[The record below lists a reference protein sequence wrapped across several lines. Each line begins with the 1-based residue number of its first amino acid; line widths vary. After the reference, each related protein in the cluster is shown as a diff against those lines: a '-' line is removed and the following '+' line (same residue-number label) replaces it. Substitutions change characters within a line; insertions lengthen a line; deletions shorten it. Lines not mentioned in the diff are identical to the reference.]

1 MGVYE
6 DLKDRGLIAQV
17 TNEEA
22 VRHLLND
29 EKITFYVGFDPTADS
44 LHVGHFVPIM
54 AMAHMQRAGHRPI
67 ALFGGGTAM
76 IGDPSGQTDMRKM
89 MTTETIDHNIECFK
103 KQMSRLI
110 DFSDGKAIIANNGD
124 WLRNLNYIQFLREVG
139 VHFSVSRMLAA
150 ECYKQRLERGLS
162 FFEMNYMIMQ
172 SYDFLELNRRYGCQM
187 QLGGDDQWSNMI
199 GGVELCR
206 RMDSKSVEAMTFT
219 LLTTSEGKKNGQNRK
234 RRPVAGP
241 EQDVALRILHS
252 YWRNVADA
260 DVMRCLRIVT
270 FLPMDQIREMDT
282 WQGSELNKAKEILA
296 YEVTKLIHGE
306 EEAEKAQ
313 AAARALFVNGGDS
326 EHMPTTELSRTELG
340 DGMALLDVLVKTGL
354 AASRGEAKRLIQQ
367 GGVTVGTQKATDLQ
381 MQITPDMFE
390 QDALI
395 LRKGKKVYHKVSL
408 V

>member
-67 ALFGGGTAM
+67 ALFGGVMVM
-76 IGDPSGQTDMRKM
+76 IGDLSGKTDMRKM

-110 DFSDGKAIIANNGD
+110 DFSDDKAIIVNNGD

-139 VHFSVSRMLAA
+139 VHFSVNRMLAA

-219 LLTTSEGKKNGQNRK
+219 LLTTSEGKKMGK
-234 RRPVAGP
+234 TEKG
-241 EQDVALRILHS
+241 ALWLDPNKTS
-252 YWRNVADA
+252 PYEFYQYWRNVADA

-282 WQGSELNKAKEILA
+282 WQGNELNKAKEILA

-326 EHMPTTELSRTELG
+326 EHMPTTELPRTELG
-340 DGMALLDVLVKTGL
+340 DGMALLDLLVKTGL

-381 MQITPDMFE
+381 MQITPDLFE

-395 LRKGKKVYHKVSL
+395 LRKGKKVYHKVAL